1 MSTMSKTKKN
11 AAVPCVVFDTGVLL
25 HALLVN
31 DERAKQLRMSWQAGA
46 CRPLIGT
53 DSAQALIQALGY
65 PALALDESQ
74 QYELLAD
81 FLPYA
86 EVVAAQANGV
96 RRPTQTKG
104 QVLPVVL
111 QSLLAAA
118 GDRVD
123 CLVSDTVK
131 PAKVSFCRVSSSA
144 EFLASL

>member
-1 MSTMSKTKKN
+1 MSKHKKN
-11 AAVPCVVFDTGVLL
+11 AARPCVVFDTGVLL
-25 HALLVN
+25 HALLLN

-53 DSAQALIQALGY
+53 GSAQALIQALSY

-74 QYELLAD
+74 QHELLAD

-86 EVVAAQANGV
+86 EVVVAQAKGV
-96 RRPTQTKG
+96 RRPAQTQG
-104 QVLPVVL
+104 QVLPAAL
-111 QSLLAAA
+111 QDLLAAA

-131 PAKVSFCRVSSSA
+131 PAKVGVCRVASSE